1 MKKHGFTSRIGLI
14 VLALF
19 FYGCSIFDK
28 ADDVTFSEE
37 LTVTWTVDENQN
49 GQNVPY
55 THSESVNL
63 EDYPEIKKYINKIK
77 SVNVER
83 ITYRIMNY
91 DASPHHAQVI
101 FSNGKASF
109 ASQGAAPVVEVPY
122 GATATGVN
130 LQTSTSETD
139 LAIDQ
144 NGLNKIGSLLKDNKK
159 ISMQSSGTLSQTPVS
174 FVVESRFYVTITAN
188 ALN

>member
-55 THSESVNL
+55 THSE
-63 EDYPEIKKYINKIK
+63 